1 MKPTHFTIEG
11 PWKAFYKVAA
21 GAALT
26 IVLVGILDIV
36 LSMSAG
42 EAKANSAIPVTEWFT
57 LLQTN
62 PIPAL
67 SNLGM
72 INLITLSLGIPVYLA
87 LFHIHQRSKP
97 ATAALAALL
106 FFIGAA
112 VYFSS
117 NTVFSMLALSTQY
130 AVAPAAEKPLLEAA
144 GRAALALGADLTPGT
159 LLGLCFAQAGGV
171 LMALVMLRGG
181 LFGKWTAWLGVFG
194 FGCML
199 VFFPFAAF
207 APKQFTLAMLIS
219 MFGGLALMAYHVLL
233 ARRLFQFSK
242 SGDK

>member
-1 MKPTHFTIEG
+1 MKTSIFVIEG
-11 PWKAFYKVAA
+11 QWKAFYRVAA
-21 GAALT
+21 GAALL

-42 EAKANSAIPVTEWFT
+42 EARANSAITVTEWFS

-62 PIPAL
+62 PVNAL

-87 LFHIHQRSKP
+87 LFYVHQRSNP
-97 ATAALAALL
+97 AFAALAALL

-117 NTVFSMLALSTQY
+117 NSVFSMLALSSQY
-130 AVAPAAEKPLLEAA
+130 AAASAAEKPLLEAA

-159 LLGLCFAQAGGV
+159 LLGLCFAQAGGF
-171 LMALVMLRGG
+171 LMALVMLRSD
-181 LFGKWTAWLGVFG
+181 LFGKWTTWLGVFG

-207 APKQFTLAMLIS
+207 APDQFTIAMLIS
-219 MFGGLALMAYHVLL
+219 MFGGLALMAYHILL
-233 ARRLFQFSK
+233 ACRLFQFAK
-242 SGDK
+242 SGEK